1 MINSEMNVVVFVC
14 NWDGLSCIEAA
25 AQAGLSYPASLRVV
39 RTSCLSRVHQGL
51 ILKAFELGADG
62 VIMLGCKPDACHF
75 DNDCTLTNQG
85 YDKIRAVLQLLG
97 LGEERLIMMQLP
109 RGDGHGFVEQ
119 VADFIKGI
127 EHIRP
132 TATVQV

>member
-1 MINSEMNVVVFVC
+1 MSNSEMNVVVFAC

-25 AQAGLSYPASLRVV
+25 AQEGLSYPASIRVV

-62 VIMLGCKPDACHF
+62 VILLGCQPDACHF
-75 DNDCTLTNQG
+75 DNDSALTMQG
-85 YDKIRAVLQLLG
+85 YNKTHTVLKLLG
-97 LGEERLIMMQLP
+97 LGEERLIMAQLP
-109 RGDGHGFVEQ
+109 QGDGHGFVER
-119 VADFIKGI
+119 VASFIKEI

-132 TATVQV
+132 VAPVKL